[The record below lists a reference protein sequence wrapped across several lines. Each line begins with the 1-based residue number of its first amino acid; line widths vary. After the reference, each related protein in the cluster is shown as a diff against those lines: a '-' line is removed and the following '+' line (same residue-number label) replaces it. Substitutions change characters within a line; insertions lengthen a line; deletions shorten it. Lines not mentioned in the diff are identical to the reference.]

1 MERSGSIDMAVRR
14 GRLFVTSR
22 STKEEV
28 ARAANSAI
36 EYMRLANIMSSEY
49 SA

>member
-14 GRLFVTSR
+14 GRSLMTSR
-22 STKEEV
+22 STNEDV

-36 EYMRLANIMSSEY
+36 GHMRLANIVSS
-49 SA
+49 